1 MLNKSSIYLTLPYDS
16 PCCNAHGHNWI
27 IDVTVAS
34 PKLTSY
40 GMVVDFKIIKEL
52 IHGKLDHKYL
62 NEVLPVNLNP
72 TAENIAEWCH
82 DVIND
87 YLFQGN
93 LFPETKCIR
102 VQVHESEGN
111 VAVFEV
117 PYDV

>member
-1 MLNKSSIYLTLPYDS
+1 MFKVTKRFEVSACHNLTLPYDS

-72 TAENIAEWCH
+72 TAENIAKWVVENVPLCFRAK
-82 DVIND
+82 VI
-87 YLFQGN
+87 
-93 LFPETKCIR
+93 
-102 VQVHESEGN
+102 ESEN
-111 VAVFEV
+111 NEAIYEI
-117 PYDV
+117 